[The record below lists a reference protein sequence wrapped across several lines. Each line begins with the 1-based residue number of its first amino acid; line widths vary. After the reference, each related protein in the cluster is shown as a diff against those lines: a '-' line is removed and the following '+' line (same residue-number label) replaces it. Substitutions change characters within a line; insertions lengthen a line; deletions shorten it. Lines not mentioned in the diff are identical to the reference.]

1 MTSLSDV
8 RGVVRPVVA
17 ARDDR
22 VVRAVLVVFA
32 VYFVGIAL
40 LALVSPHTFFEKVG
54 PFGSSNAHYIRD
66 GATFELALGLA
77 AAVAVT
83 RRSWRVPLLATM
95 ALQSL
100 LHAINHLADIGNA
113 HPKWLGPFDFGGLAL
128 GTVVLAWALAR
139 ARRHEVRR

>member
-1 MTSLSDV
+1 MVPPATRLRRNPREGIVTSLSDV

-22 VVRAVLVVFA
+22 VVRAILVVFA

-66 GATFELALGLA
+66 GATFELA
-77 AAVAVT
+77 
-83 RRSWRVPLLATM
+83 
-95 ALQSL
+95 
-100 LHAINHLADIGNA
+100 

>member
-1 MTSLSDV
+1 VTSLSDV

-54 PFGSSNAHYIRD
+54 P
-66 GATFELALGLA
+66 
-77 AAVAVT
+77 
-83 RRSWRVPLLATM
+83 
-95 ALQSL
+95 
-100 LHAINHLADIGNA
+100 
-113 HPKWLGPFDFGGLAL
+113 
-128 GTVVLAWALAR
+128 
-139 ARRHEVRR
+139 EVRP